1 MDLDDRNFGIKVK
14 KKLLDMGMQQIEL
27 ARKVSISEGYLS
39 EILSGKKEGL
49 EIRPKILA
57 VINTEAERE
66 VIQNGG

>member
-1 MDLDDRNFGIKVK
+1 MDLYDRNFGIKVK
-14 KKLLDMGMQQIEL
+14 KKLLDMNMQQIEL
-27 ARKVSISEGYLS
+27 AKKVNVSEGYLS

-66 VIQNGG
+66 VIPNGN

>member
-1 MDLDDRNFGIKVK
+1 MDLNDRNFGIKVK
-14 KKLLDMGMQQIEL
+14 KKLLDIGMQQIEL

-57 VINTEAERE
+57 VINTEVERE
-66 VIQNGG
+66 VISNGK

>member
-1 MDLDDRNFGIKVK
+1 MDLADRNFGIKVK

-27 ARKVSISEGYLS
+27 AKKVSVSEGYLS

-66 VIQNGG
+66 VIPNGK